1 MHESRHVATAIAAPA
16 DAVYAFAR
24 DPRNLV
30 RWAAGLARSQ
40 VTQVDGAWVVTS
52 PMGEVTIA
60 FTPPNDLGV
69 LDHRVTLPGG
79 ESVDNPLR
87 VIANG
92 EGCDVVFTV
101 RRRDGM
107 SEADLEADAAAVA
120 ADLETLRALCES

>member
-1 MHESRHVATAIAAPA
+1 MHESRHVSTAIAAPA
-16 DAVYAFAR
+16 DAVDAFVR

-30 RWAAGLARSQ
+30 RWAAGLARSD
-40 VTQVDGAWVVTS
+40 VTQVDGVWVVSS
-52 PMGEVTIA
+52 PMGEVTIVFA
-60 FTPPNDLGV
+60 PPNDLGV
-69 LDHRVTLPGG
+69 LDHRVTLPSG

-107 SEADLEADAAAVA
+107 SGSDLDADAAAVA